1 MELMIGGGGMRNLPT
16 TMPSGFRPPDHSSLT
31 NNDAG
36 VSVDI

>member
-16 TMPSGFRPPDHSSLT
+16 TMPSGFCPPDHSSLT